1 MPYRYRDDIAFAD
14 AAFEAWG
21 GSREEMF
28 AAAADALLNVMV
40 DDPVVVRPD
49 QSQEVRLESGDLE
62 MLLFDFLNELIFFKD
77 ARRLLLR
84 VTSIV
89 IARNDDTYTLR
100 TTLRGE
106 TVDRLRDS
114 LHADVKAVTLHRFRV
129 EEKDGGWRAEVVL
142 DI

>member
-1 MPYRYRDDIAFAD
+1 MPYRYRDDIAIAD

-21 GSREEMF
+21 SSREEMF

-40 DDPVVVRPD
+40 EDQTVVRPD
-49 QSQEVRLESGDLE
+49 QSLEVRLENGDLE

-84 VTSIV
+84 VASID
-89 IARNDDTYTLR
+89 ISRNGVTITLQA
-100 TTLRGE
+100 TLRGE
-106 TVDRLRDS
+106 LVDRLRES
-114 LHADVKAVTLHRFRV
+114 LHADVKAVTLHRFSV
-129 EEKDGGWRAEVVL
+129 EERDGAWRAEVVL